1 MSEADQYA
9 GLFGS
14 KTSKGQLQGGFLLLA
29 LGALLGLA
37 ALILFFIGLGQN
49 DPSLGAANPYLDW
62 AKAALTIA
70 PVALGGILLGL
81 TVALPTSTSLRA
93 ASYVGGFFLV
103 VAAFLFFFHYPTNFN
118 VAVKGSKAPDYLG
131 LDLMVAV
138 GGFILMAAAL
148 VSSIVGFYLGRTT
161 VVKGSDG
168 EAEDDIYGEGYEIP
182 DWVVERDIEF
192 AMKKY
197 GVSWGSDT
205 EDKTIRVNI
214 ADTFAGATIGGLGK
228 ARVVQLDADQVD
240 LGVAGLTKVRPQ
252 KGGAI
257 PGEWADE
264 ATRALVNFRKQKEAN
279 PKAFTPKRTFW
290 QRVGDF
296 FAGRNRGARTSAPAA
311 RVAPKAAPAGAPRAN
326 GASAPARRGKTIVID
341 DE

>member
-1 MSEADQYA
+1 MSDADAYA

-37 ALILFFIGLGQN
+37 ALILFFVGLGQN
-49 DPSLGAANPYLDW
+49 NPSLGTNNPYIQW

-70 PVALGGILLGL
+70 PLALGGILLGL
-81 TVALPTSTSLRA
+81 TVALPTNAFLRT
-93 ASYVGGFFLV
+93 ASYVGGFFMV
-103 VAAFLFFFHYPTNFN
+103 VAALLFFFHYPNNFN

-131 LDLMVAV
+131 LDLLVAV
-138 GGFILMAAAL
+138 GGFILMGAAA
-148 VSSIVGFYLGRTT
+148 VSSVVGYYLGRTT
-161 VVKGSDG
+161 VVQGKSDG
-168 EAEDDIYGEGYEIP
+168 EDEDQYGPGYEIP

-214 ADTFAGATIGGLGK
+214 ADTFAGAKIGGLGK

-290 QRVGDF
+290 QKVGDF
-296 FAGRNRGARTSAPAA
+296 FGGRNRGSKPSAAPAA
-311 RVAPKAAPAGAPRAN
+311 PVAKPAGASRPN
-326 GASAPARRGKTIVID
+326 GTNAPARRGKTIVID
-341 DE
+341 DEK